1 MNFELISAVAD
12 TDFGLGAEDTPG
24 LLLLLRLSFST
35 CPFVYPFVPLTPT
48 LINHLR
54 NFTHYHSNDSS
65 GRARADKDGYIAGR
79 RMITITGQLATADD
93 GHTRTFPDHSFS
105 SVRWLSFRMTVSR
118 RSRTGPKTIHRRP
131 QVWIFRSTLR
141 FLYGN
146 YDSFHIGATSD
157 NKATGLSLAGPS
169 QLIQHGGPS
178 EEIGLRRCSRRR
190 HEEREEKS
198 VAPVRC

>member
-1 MNFELISAVAD
+1 MMD
-12 TDFGLGAEDTPG
+12 
-24 LLLLLRLSFST
+24 
-35 CPFVYPFVPLTPT
+35 
-48 LINHLR
+48 
-54 NFTHYHSNDSS
+54 
-65 GRARADKDGYIAGR
+65 IAGR
-79 RMITITGQLATADD
+79 RMITINGQLATADD
-93 GHTRTFPDHSFS
+93 GTPESTVFPDHSFPFVAGVLPDDRVVDHAPGRRGS
-105 SVRWLSFRMTVSR
+105 TV
-118 RSRTGPKTIHRRP
+118 

-146 YDSFHIGATSD
+146 YDSFHIGTTND

>member
-24 LLLLLRLSFST
+24 LLLLRLSFYF
-35 CPFVYPFVPLTPT
+35 PLFIRYLLTPT

-54 NFTHYHSNDSS
+54 NFTHYHRDDSS
-65 GRARADKDGYIAGR
+65 GRERTRMDIASR

-105 SVRWLSFRMTVSR
+105 SVAGVPPDDRVVDHAPGRRGSTV
-118 RSRTGPKTIHRRP
+118 
-131 QVWIFRSTLR
+131 QVWIFRSPLR

-146 YDSFHIGATSD
+146 YDSIHIGTTSD
-157 NKATGLSLAGPS
+157 NKATGFSLAGPS
-169 QLIQHGGPS
+169 QLIQHDGSS